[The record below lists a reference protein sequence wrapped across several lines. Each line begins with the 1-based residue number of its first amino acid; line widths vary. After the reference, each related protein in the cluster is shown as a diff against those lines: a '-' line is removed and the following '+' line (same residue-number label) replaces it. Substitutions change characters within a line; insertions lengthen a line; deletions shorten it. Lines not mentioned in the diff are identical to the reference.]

1 MGKKN
6 VNPARRMKNPPH
18 RSTDAEFEERARRNL
33 VRRDDAVSG
42 QEISYG
48 PDGSEPDDVLDSLDD
63 VFDAPFPA
71 DDTPADDKPLTD
83 EEAYTIEKLER
94 EEELARRLELYRWG
108 ARRYDRDSEIIQ
120 AEAKRR
126 NAALAAHDR
135 RERRD
140 RIMREEGREVR
151 QILIRPEDRKARK
164 AELKRGRYADEKGGD
179 VRRYSDLSAMT
190 DEELAAYNRKEA
202 AFRKAEQRAWEKE
215 EKLLKHAG
223 KTEEEIAADRKIWK
237 AKAPERKLEWERTR

>member
-1 MGKKN
+1 
-6 VNPARRMKNPPH
+6 MKTSPH
-18 RSTDAEFEERARRNL
+18 RSTDDEFEERARRNL
-33 VRRDDAVSG
+33 EPRDDALSG
-42 QEISYG
+42 SEISYG

-63 VFDAPFPA
+63 VFDAPSPA

-83 EEAYTIEKLER
+83 EDAYTIEKLER

-151 QILIRPEDRKARK
+151 RILIRPEDRAARR
-164 AELKRGRYADEKGGD
+164 AELEKKRYWESKGGN
-179 VRRYSDLSAMT
+179 VRRYNDLSGMT
-190 DEELAAYNRKEA
+190 DEEKAAYKREQERIKKKN
-202 AFRKAEQRAWEKE
+202 QRAAK
-215 EKLLKHAG
+215 
-223 KTEEEIAADRKIWK
+223 K
-237 AKAPERKLEWERTR
+237 AKKDSE